1 MDKIVALLEQAGIS
15 PELSDKISES
25 LLHYKESVR
34 EQFQRDYAAKV
45 EQAKRVCIEETEA
58 HKRELARRV
67 QIFCETKGS
76 AIEAQIARQSALNES
91 AAVSRLNQIAGM
103 LNGIG
108 HNGDPNGG
116 VTVAKYKRKLALA
129 VEDKK
134 RAVEMANRKNAIAEK
149 ALKRNRQLTT
159 ELRSLQEQRPLRT
172 KSVTESRQSTTGRID
187 MNRGNG
193 RARSTRATMLESQ
206 DRRPVQRNTNNVT
219 GAGTGYNIASI
230 AAQVEEDLI

>member
-1 MDKIVALLEQAGIS
+1 MDKIIALLEQAGVS
-15 PELSDKISES
+15 QELSARISES
-25 LLHYKESVR
+25 LVEYKDSVR

-45 EQAKRVCIEETEA
+45 EQAKRVCVEETEA

-76 AIEAQIARQSALNES
+76 AIEAQIAKQSALNES

-103 LNGIG
+103 LNGIE
-108 HNGDPNGG
+108 HNGNSNGD

-129 VEDKK
+129 LEEKK

-149 ALKRNRQLTT
+149 ALKRNRWLTT
-159 ELRSLQEQRPLRT
+159 EIQSLQEQRPLRKT
-172 KSVTESRQSTTGRID
+172 VTESRQGTTSRID
-187 MNRGNG
+187 TNRGSG

-206 DRRPVQRNTNNVT
+206 DRRPVPRNTNNVT
-219 GAGTGYNIASI
+219 GTGTGYNINSI
-230 AAQVEEDLI
+230 AAHIDEDLI